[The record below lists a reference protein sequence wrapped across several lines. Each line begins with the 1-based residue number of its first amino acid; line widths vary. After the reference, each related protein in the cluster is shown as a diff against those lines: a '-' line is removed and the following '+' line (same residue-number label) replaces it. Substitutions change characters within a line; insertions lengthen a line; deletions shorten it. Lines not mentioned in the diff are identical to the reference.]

1 VTEGAREQ
9 QGRRSGR
16 GGRRTT
22 VWLAWSL
29 YGVLISLAI
38 IISEVDLL
46 SGGGSADML
55 YLAGEA
61 LISLAAPAI
70 FAVVAA
76 LIVSRQPRNTIG
88 WVLMVPVGFF
98 VVGAPLEIYIE
109 HVAQETPAPTVPL
122 LLVAWFNNWNWLLL
136 IFPLLYIPL
145 LFPNGRP
152 PTPRWRW
159 VSVAAIVWATLF
171 VLIVTLSRQF
181 RADTTPALVLD
192 NPIGVLG
199 HDAGERLFGI
209 WIVGLLGLVVV
220 CAAALF
226 VRYRR
231 ADDTERTQIKWLLYA
246 SAAFLVVYGG
256 GFLSGVGETTTL
268 GGYIWGVFFPLSV
281 MALPTAIGIAIL
293 RYRLYEID
301 IIINRTL
308 VYGALTATLALIYFG
323 GVTTVQAIFRTLTGQ
338 EQQPQF
344 AVVVSTLVIAAL
356 FNPLRRR
363 IQGFID
369 RRFYRSKYDAAKT
382 LEAFSA
388 KLRDETDLDALSD
401 DLVGVVRETMQPAH
415 VSLWLRPNPAPTGD
429 ERSGEP
435 RG

>member
-1 VTEGAREQ
+1 MMTEEAREQ
-9 QGRRSGR
+9 RRRSAR
-16 GGRRTT
+16 GGRRTA

-38 IISEVDLL
+38 VISEVDLL
-46 SGGGSADML
+46 SGGGSAGML

-88 WVLMVPVGFF
+88 WVLMVPVAFF
-98 VVGAPLEIYIE
+98 VVSAPLESYIE

-122 LLVAWFNNWNWLLL
+122 LLVVWFNNWNWLLL

-159 VSVAAIVWATLF
+159 VSVAAVVWATPF

-199 HDAGERLFGI
+199 HDAGQRLFGV
-209 WIVGLLGLVVV
+209 WIAGLLGLVVV

-231 ADDTERTQIKWLLYA
+231 ADNTERTQIKWLLYA

-256 GFLSGVGETTTL
+256 GFLSGVVGTTAL

-323 GVTTVQAIFRTLTGQ
+323 GVTTVQAIFRALTGQ
-338 EQQPQF
+338 EQQPQL
-344 AVVVSTLVIAAL
+344 AIVVSTLAIAAL
-356 FNPLRRR
+356 FDPLRRR
-363 IQGFID
+363 IQSFID
-369 RRFYRSKYDAAKT
+369 RRFYRSKYDARKT
-382 LEAFSA
+382 LVAFSA
-388 KLRDETDLDALSD
+388 KLRDETDLEALSD
-401 DLVGVVRETMQPAH
+401 ELAGVIRETMRPAH
-415 VSLWLRPNPAPTGD
+415 VSIWLRPDEAPRRD
-429 ERSGEP
+429 AQAL
-435 RG
+435 